1 MEEIQKV
8 DTIVVNGVDIPL
20 GGQGGGSGKILH
32 KWKIG
37 ADGQSVDYSEDEN
50 NFADVIEDKANFIN
64 HDIVLDLSP
73 AGMSGAYCATM
84 GFCMEQ
90 DGQIVIN
97 AYLALQAPMNVILN
111 TDGTVAQIELDF

>member
-37 ADGQSVDYSEDEN
+37 ADGLSIDYSEDEN
-50 NFADVIEDKANFIN
+50 NFADVIEDMTNVIN
-64 HDIVLDLSP
+64 HDIVVDVSP

-84 GFCMEQ
+84 GYCMEQ
-90 DGQIVIN
+90 GGQIVIN
-97 AYLALQAPMNVILN
+97 AYLALQTPMNVILN
-111 TDGTVAQIELDF
+111 TDGTVSQVQISM

>member
-37 ADGQSVDYSEDEN
+37 SDGQTDYSEDEN
-50 NFADVIEDKANFIN
+50 NFADVVEDMTNVIN
-64 HDIVLDLSP
+64 HDIVVDLSL
-73 AGMSGAYCATM
+73 AGISGVYCTM
-84 GFCMEQ
+84 MVGCMEQ
-90 DGQIVIN
+90 DGQIVIT
-97 AYLALQAPMNVILN
+97 AYLALQSPMLIMLN
-111 TDGTVAQIELDF
+111 TDGSIASVQIRD